1 MPKVIEIA
9 STPPSLS
16 PDDPIGKAAEVL
28 RRSSCN
34 ALPVVEGGC
43 VIGMVYED
51 DVFNAVSFAENKKIR
66 MDEPS
71 TMRVCE
77 IMRTR
82 IPTINVDTDVEEAIN
97 YFMLTGLPAL
107 PVTDENGLLHGVV
120 SRADVA
126 SAMCGALRPVRVAGM
141 STPLGIYLTCGTHR
155 GGVGDIG
162 LFLTGSLMGLLLVL
176 SQGLVKFIFHIID
189 TATNSN
195 LLSLYLDASG
205 LPTSNSIPISVGA
218 LGLLLQ
224 IFLFFVLL
232 RFLPLSGWHGAEHK
246 VVHAIERGEMLL
258 FERVEKM
265 PRVHPRCGTN
275 FVAIILLLLSVYI
288 ARPSIFVL
296 AGLVTLV
303 LLTWRRL
310 GMLLQAL
317 LTTREPS
324 RRQLERAIEAGTQLL
339 KRYQSQPGLK
349 PHPLKVI
356 WNMGFIQALSGFA
369 VIQLLCWLYDFIMY
383 SATVGR

>member
-1 MPKVIEIA
+1 MPKVVEIA
-9 STPPSLS
+9 STPPALS
-16 PDDPIGKAAEVL
+16 PDDPIGKAAEAL

-43 VIGMVYED
+43 IIGMVYED
-51 DVFNAVSFAENKKIR
+51 DVFNAVSSAGNAKIR

-77 IMRTR
+77 IMRSR

-107 PVTDENGLLHGVV
+107 PVTDESGTLHGIV

-126 SAMCGALRPVRVAGM
+126 SALCGALRPARVAGM
-141 STPLGIYLTCGTHR
+141 STPLGVYLTCGTHR
-155 GGVGDIG
+155 GGVSDIG

-176 SQGLVKFIFHIID
+176 SQGLVKLIFHIID
-189 TATNSN
+189 IATNSN

-205 LPTSNSIPISVGA
+205 LSASRSIPISVGM

-224 IFLFFVLL
+224 IYFFFLIL

-258 FERVEKM
+258 IEKVEKM

-288 ARPSIFVL
+288 ARPGIFVL
-296 AGLVTLV
+296 AALITVV

-310 GMLLQAL
+310 GMLLQAF
-317 LTTREPS
+317 LTTSEPS
-324 RRQLERAIEAGTQLL
+324 RKQLERAIEAGAQLL

-349 PHPLKVI
+349 PHPMKII
-356 WNMGFIQALSGFA
+356 WNMGFIQALTGFA
-369 VIQLLCWLYDFIMY
+369 TIQLLCWLYDFIMY
-383 SATVGR
+383 WATVGR